1 MPAVVAINL
10 TATAPA
16 GIEPE
21 EGGLILAEP
30 RTRRAAPSP
39 HGQLVSPPG
48 GGGEWVRVILSPL
61 LEEVE
66 EVFLPYKDSE
76 AERQINKD
84 GRRGQPCM
92 KTNKQDIRPQLL
104 LDRSKDTLQG
114 Q

>member
-1 MPAVVAINL
+1 MSSPSTRSLILVFHDLHAMPAVVAINL

-48 GGGEWVRVILSPL
+48 GGGDWVRVILSPL

-66 EVFLPYKDSE
+66 EVFLP
-76 AERQINKD
+76 
-84 GRRGQPCM
+84 
-92 KTNKQDIRPQLL
+92 
-104 LDRSKDTLQG
+104 
-114 Q
+114 